1 MPAALQVEP
10 DASFI
15 RSVIAAGG
23 KDLEKCCLQCGV
35 CTVAC
40 ELAPEDAPFP
50 RQQMINAQWGLK
62 ERALADPAIWL
73 CHNCGECTAK
83 CPKGA
88 RPGDVLAAL
97 RQEWVAYQAFPR
109 FLARWANQPQST
121 PLLLGIMA
129 ALLSLALY
137 LKVPAANALGIS
149 DQMSPRIVFPYS
161 SMLPRWL
168 LNSFF
173 LILGV
178 LVLLP
183 LLRGIARLWQ
193 ATKTGAAQS
202 GLGAPRNL
210 IPSVASALKSIVSHE
225 KFALCTKSHSRYWS
239 HLAVFFGFLALG
251 LVDLWV
257 ITAPYN
263 PLIRRAFVYPFSFWS
278 PWKLL
283 ANAGGIVLVAGCLL
297 MIRDRLKNSEES
309 GRSNFSDWSLIGA
322 LLAAAITGFLTEVLH
337 YLRLEPHRHL
347 AYFVH
352 LVFAGSLLVYMPY
365 SKFAHIIYRTV
376 ALIGAERYNRR
387 GRTRPDG
394 SRKESIRGKTDLK
407 YADAGQAKLAVIIAA
422 LVLVLVPL
430 ACSTVSQVIPKRT
443 EPSAVFLERP
453 DPKYK
458 NCVRDAVY
466 MRFHHWELLRGI
478 REEVVRYG
486 VRGDISLSKCRE
498 CHTSR
503 ERFCDRCHNAVSL
516 TPDCFGC
523 HYYP

>member
-1 MPAALQVEP
+1 MAEAIVVQPDVTFIESLIASGGADLKKCFQCATCTAVCALS
-10 DASFI
+10 DDTFA
-15 RSVIAAGG
+15 
-23 KDLEKCCLQCGV
+23 
-35 CTVAC
+35 
-40 ELAPEDAPFP
+40 FP
-50 RQQMINAQWGLK
+50 RKQMIKAQWGLR
-62 ERALADPAIWL
+62 ESLLADPSIWL
-73 CHNCGECTAK
+73 CHNCGDCTAQ
-83 CPKGA
+83 CPRGA
-88 RPGDVLAAL
+88 KPGDVLAAV

-129 ALLSLALY
+129 ALLCLALC

-173 LILGV
+173 LVLGV

-210 IPSVASALKSIVSHE
+210 ISSVASALKSIVSHE
-225 KFALCTKSHSRYWS
+225 KFALCTKSRPRYWS

-251 LVDLWV
+251 LVACWV

-263 PLIRRAFVYPFSFWS
+263 PLIRRPFVYPFSFWS

-283 ANAGGIVLVAGCLL
+283 ANAGGISLVAGCLL

-309 GRSNFSDWSLIGA
+309 GLSNFSDWSLISA

-337 YLRLEPHRHL
+337 YLRLEPHRQL

-376 ALIGAERYNRR
+376 ALISAERYNRT

-394 SRKESIRGKTDLK
+394 SRSESIRGDTDLK

-430 ACSTVSQVIPKRT
+430 AYSTVSRVIPKRT
-443 EPSAVFLERP
+443 DPPAVFLERP

-458 NCVRDAVY
+458 NCVRETVY
-466 MRFHHWELLRGI
+466 MRYHHWELLKGI

-486 VRGDISLSKCRE
+486 VRSDISLSKCRQ

-503 ERFCDRCHNAVSL
+503 ERFCDRCHNAVSM